1 MKRATKD
8 ILYSEISK
16 DNPPTLHVE
25 PGEEFEVE
33 TQTAGSLPDDFPEGE
48 KLQLIGGNLT
58 SGCIYVEGAKPD
70 DMLTVYVGEIQLAE
84 IGYTYFGGSNG
95 AMPVEFGA
103 NEIGAHGKIVK
114 IKDNKIIWNDQ
125 LELEA
130 SPMLGYVG
138 VAPASETYHNGWAGY
153 WGGNFDAQEITTGAK
168 VHLPIQVQGA
178 LLHVGDMHA
187 IQGDGEICG
196 AGGIETEGVVKLRC
210 KLSPKPRSMWMP
222 RIEND
227 THLIA
232 VAMARPAEDAF
243 RSALQA
249 LILWIE
255 EDYGLPRGEIYL
267 LLGQV
272 LEARCT
278 QFVDPTFTYVAKVA
292 KKYLKG

>member
-1 MKRATKD
+1 MKRATKE

-33 TQTAGSLPDDFPEGE
+33 TQTAGSLPDGFPGGE
-48 KLQLIGGNLT
+48 ELQLVGGNLT
-58 SGCIYVEGAKPD
+58 SGCIYVDGAKPG
-70 DMLTVYVGEIQLAE
+70 DMLTVHVGKIQLAG

-95 AMPVEFGA
+95 AMPAWSGTGEL
-103 NEIGAHGKIVK
+103 GAHGKIVK
-114 IKDNKIIWNDQ
+114 IRNNKIIWNDR
-125 LELEA
+125 LEFPA

-138 VAPASETYHNGWAGY
+138 VAPASEKYHNGWAGY
-153 WGGNFDAQEITTGAK
+153 WGGNFNAQEITTGAK
-168 VHLPIQVQGA
+168 VHLQVHVPGA

-196 AGGIETEGVVKLRC
+196 AGGIETEGIVKLRC
-210 KLSPKPRSMWMP
+210 ELSPKPKSMSMP

-232 VAMARPAEDAF
+232 VALARPAEDAF
-243 RSALQA
+243 RTALQS

-278 QFVDPTFTYVAKVA
+278 QFVDPTFTYLAKIA
-292 KKYLKG
+292 KKYLM